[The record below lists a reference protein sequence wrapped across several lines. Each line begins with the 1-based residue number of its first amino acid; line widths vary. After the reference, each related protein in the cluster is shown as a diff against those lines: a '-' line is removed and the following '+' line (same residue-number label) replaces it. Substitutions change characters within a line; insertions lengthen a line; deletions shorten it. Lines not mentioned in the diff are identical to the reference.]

1 MEEIFGL
8 GWSRVKLYF
17 MMGLPTE
24 TFEDLDG
31 IVDIGNK
38 VTYIHKQIKHLEKKK
53 PVTVTTSVSC
63 FVPKPFTPFQ
73 WEPQDTMEQIK
84 KKNKRILESI
94 LPIRRLKFNY
104 HDSKTSYLE
113 GAFARGDRKLSDV
126 LIRAWELGCKFDG
139 WDEFFNFDLW
149 MQAFEECGV
158 KPEFYNQR
166 VREYDE
172 ILPWDHVDV
181 GVTKEYLYKERERAL
196 NADLTHDCRTGCT
209 GCGITSAFGG
219 GVCDVSTQA

>member
-73 WEPQDTMEQIK
+73 WEPQDTMEQL
-84 KKNKRILESI
+84 KR
-94 LPIRRLKFNY
+94 
-104 HDSKTSYLE
+104 KTS
-113 GAFARGDRKLSDV
+113 
-126 LIRAWELGCKFDG
+126 
-139 WDEFFNFDLW
+139 
-149 MQAFEECGV
+149 
-158 KPEFYNQR
+158 
-166 VREYDE
+166 
-172 ILPWDHVDV
+172 
-181 GVTKEYLYKERERAL
+181 
-196 NADLTHDCRTGCT
+196 
-209 GCGITSAFGG
+209 
-219 GVCDVSTQA
+219 VS